1 MIHTIRVNAE
11 YEYDVVVGCDWQSSL
26 KDSLGSY
33 TRVALVYSSAMRD
46 HIKGFKPENTEIHY
60 FEVADGEGA
69 KTSQSLQSLWNW
81 LGAAGFTRSDAVV
94 GIGGGTITD
103 LSGFAAASWLR
114 GIDWIAVP
122 TTVAGMV
129 DAAIGGKTGIN
140 SDYGKNLIGAF
151 HSPQKVLIDT
161 SWLTTLSDRDFAAG
175 LAEVVKCG
183 FIMDGKILDLV
194 SGRGIAEIR
203 RDASLVQDLITR
215 SVAVKAHV
223 VGSDFRESFGREVLN
238 YGHTL
243 GHAIEIHSKYSLR
256 HGEAVSIGLVFAAE
270 LAGVKGLLDSKSVQ
284 LHKQILT
291 NLGLPT
297 TYPSDSWQQLYP
309 LLALDKKS
317 RGHQLRF
324 VGLSA
329 IGETLRIEDANESE
343 LAAAYERISS

>member
-1 MIHTIRVNAE
+1 
-11 YEYDVVVGCDWQSSL
+11 
-26 KDSLGSY
+26 
-33 TRVALVYSSAMRD
+33 MRD
-46 HIKGFKPENTEIHY
+46 RVKGFQPVNTEVHY

-69 KTSQSLQSLWNW
+69 KTAQSLQSLWNW
-81 LGAAGFTRSDAVV
+81 LGAAGFTRSDAII

-103 LSGFAAASWLR
+103 LAGFAAASWLR

-151 HSPQKVLIDT
+151 HSPRKVLIDT
-161 SWLTTLSDRDFAAG
+161 SWLKTLSDRDFAAG

-183 FIMDGKILDLV
+183 FIVDGQIIDLLKGKNL
-194 SGRGIAEIR
+194 SEIR
-203 RDASLVQDLITR
+203 NDAALVQDLIVR
-215 SVAVKAHV
+215 SVAVKAHIV
-223 VGSDFRESFGREVLN
+223 ASDFKESFGREVLN

-256 HGEAVSIGLVFAAE
+256 HGEAVSIGLVFAAQ
-270 LAGVKGLLDSKSVQ
+270 LAGVKGLLDSESIAA
-284 LHKQILT
+284 HEQILSGI
-291 NLGLPT
+291 GLPT
-297 TYPSDSWQQLYP
+297 KYPSESWQHLYP

-324 VGLSA
+324 VALSG
-329 IGETLRIEDANESE
+329 IGKTVRIEDANESE
-343 LAAAYERISS
+343 LRAAYERISS